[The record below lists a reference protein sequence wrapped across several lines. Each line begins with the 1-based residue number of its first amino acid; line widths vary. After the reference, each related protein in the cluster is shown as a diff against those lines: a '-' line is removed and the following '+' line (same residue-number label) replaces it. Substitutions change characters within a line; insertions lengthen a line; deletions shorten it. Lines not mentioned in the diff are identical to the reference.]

1 MIFDGVRAIHID
13 MILFD
18 GKKLSRKILSEFK
31 ETVVGMTE
39 KFRLGI
45 VVVGGNPA
53 VKSFIAQKRKAADG
67 VGIDTRVYPFP
78 AEITTNELR
87 KRISEIVHE
96 KRNSAVIIQ
105 LPLPGHINTQ
115 YILNSVPPEKDADV
129 LSARAVGNFSVGK
142 SPIMPPV
149 AGAIKALFEEYGIDY
164 KNKYIVIL
172 GAGNLVG
179 KPTALWLL
187 NEKATFSVI
196 RSATRHP
203 EEFLRQADII
213 ISGIGKPGFITGN
226 MVKDGVVLID
236 AGTSESEG
244 PSTGL
249 GIKKLVGDA
258 DFDSVSAKCSY
269 ITPVPGGV
277 GPLTVTMLFKNLVTL
292 SKK

>member
-53 VKSFIAQKRKAADG
+53 VKSFIAQKRKAADD

>member
-1 MIFDGVRAIHID
+1 
-13 MILFD
+13 MILLD

-53 VKSFIAQKRKAADG
+53 VKSFIAQKRKAADD

-277 GPLTVTMLFKNLVTL
+277 GPLTVIMLFKNLVTL

>member
-53 VKSFIAQKRKAADG
+53 VKSFIAQKRKAADD

-187 NEKATFSVI
+187 NEKATFTVI

>member
-18 GKKLSRKILSEFK
+18 GKKLSRKILSELK

-53 VKSFIAQKRKAADG
+53 VKSFIAQKRKAADD

-277 GPLTVTMLFKNLVTL
+277 GPLTVIMLFKNLVTL

>member
-1 MIFDGVRAIHID
+1 
-13 MILFD
+13 
-18 GKKLSRKILSEFK
+18 
-31 ETVVGMTE
+31 MTE

-67 VGIDTRVYPFP
+67 VGIDTRVYPFS

>member
-1 MIFDGVRAIHID
+1 
-13 MILFD
+13 MILLD
-18 GKKLSRKILSEFK
+18 GKKLSRKILSELK

-67 VGIDTRVYPFP
+67 VGIDTRVYPFS

-105 LPLPGHINTQ
+105 LPLSEHINTQ

-187 NEKATFSVI
+187 NEKATFTVI

-277 GPLTVTMLFKNLVTL
+277 GPLTVIMLFKNLVTL